1 MRQNPAQALSLHPY
15 NRINKKGKR
24 VKNTLYLLLLVL
36 VLPLEA
42 ATYSREIKKHLT
54 RLDSLVVEKES
65 LERIKEL
72 QIEEL
77 RQEKKYVSTVEE
89 EYELNRK
96 FYQEFFI
103 YDADSA
109 FYYIHRNMQ
118 IAKDMGWKDRVVE
131 WKIKKSH
138 VLAATGL
145 LKEAVDAVQGITGSS
160 LPQELR
166 VEYYGQMMYLYSHFG
181 QYIGE
186 AAASRPEY
194 DMLERLY
201 ADSVY
206 AVVEKTHPDYLWYKG
221 GKLRNASQTE
231 EVIGELKQDVD
242 NSHLDKNRDAMNA
255 YILAQLYR
263 NKGDEENYLKYIIL
277 SAQADVRISNRDI
290 ASLEELSKVLFEMGD
305 IDRAYTYANYCFQIG
320 QAFHNRIRV
329 SGILTILDEIHKAYQ
344 ERNRIQQARLSKS
357 LLAVSILSLVLL
369 VAIVYIYRQM
379 KRLSVSRKKLDEA
392 NLLLNEHVEQ
402 LSEAHRK
409 LKEANESLLSLNEA
423 LRDTNGRLR
432 ESNYI
437 KEEYIGYVFSICSTY
452 ISKLDDFRKS
462 INRKLK
468 TGQLE
473 EVKALTDQPV
483 VKNELKEFY
492 HNFDAIFLHVYPD
505 FVNDFNTLLRPEE
518 RIVMKE
524 GELLN
529 TDLRIYALVR
539 LGINDSV
546 KIAEFLHCS
555 PQTVYNNRLKMRNR
569 AIIPKEDFAE
579 RVKSLGKMQQ

>member
-1 MRQNPAQALSLHPY
+1 M
-15 NRINKKGKR
+15 
-24 VKNTLYLLLLVL
+24 KNILCLLMLISA
-36 VLPLEA
+36 LPLKSA
-42 ATYSREIKKHLT
+42 KYSHEIQKHLE
-54 RLDSLVVEKES
+54 RLDSLVVKKES
-65 LERIKEL
+65 LEKLKKL

-77 RQEKKYVSTVEE
+77 RQERKFVSTVKE

-96 FYQEFFI
+96 FYQEFFT

-109 FYYIHRNMQ
+109 FFYINRNMQ
-118 IAKDMGWKDRVVE
+118 IAEEMGWKDQVAE

-145 LKEAVDAVQGITGSS
+145 LKEAADAVQGISGYG
-160 LPQELR
+160 LPQKLQ

-181 QYIGE
+181 QYIGDE
-186 AAASRPEY
+186 ASSRPEY
-194 DMLERLY
+194 DMLEKRY

-206 AVVEKTHPDYLWYKG
+206 AVVTQTHPDYLWYKG
-221 GKLRNASQTE
+221 GKLKYVAETE
-231 EVIGELKQDVD
+231 EVIAELKQDVD
-242 NSHLDKNRDAMNA
+242 ASHLDKNRDAMNA
-255 YILAQLYR
+255 YILAQLYQK
-263 NKGDEENYLKYIIL
+263 KGDKENYLKYIIL

-290 ASLEELSKVLFEMGD
+290 ASLEELSRVLFEWGD
-305 IDRAYTYANYCFQIG
+305 IDRSYTYANYCFQIG

-329 SGILTILDEIHKAYQ
+329 SGILKVLDEIHKAYL
-344 ERNRIQQARLSKS
+344 ERNRIQQEHLSKS
-357 LLAVSILSLVLL
+357 LIAVSILSLVLL
-369 VAIVYIYRQM
+369 IAIVYIYRQM
-379 KRLSVSRKKLDEA
+379 KHISESRKKLDET

-402 LSEAHRK
+402 LSEAHLK

-423 LRDTNGRLR
+423 LRNANGRLR

-437 KEEYIGYVFSICSTY
+437 KEEYIGYVFSICSSY
-452 ISKLDDFRKS
+452 ISKLDDFRKNV
-462 INRKLK
+462 NRKLR

-473 EVKALTDQPV
+473 EIKQLTDQPV
-483 VKNELKEFY
+483 VRNELKEFY

-518 RIVMKE
+518 HIILKE

-569 AIIPKEDFAE
+569 AIIPKEEFAE

>member
-1 MRQNPAQALSLHPY
+1 M
-15 NRINKKGKR
+15 
-24 VKNTLYLLLLVL
+24 KNTFYFLLLLIL
-36 VLPLEA
+36 GMPLKA
-42 ATYSREIKKHLT
+42 ASPDYDIQKHLL
-54 RLDSLVVEKES
+54 RLDSLVAEKES
-65 LERIKEL
+65 LERMKEL
-72 QIEEL
+72 EIEKL
-77 RQEKKYVSTVEE
+77 RQEKKYVSTLQE

-96 FYQEFFI
+96 FYREFFI

-109 FYYIHRNMQ
+109 FFYINRNME
-118 IAKDMGWKDRVVE
+118 IATSMNRKDLIAE

-145 LKEAVDAVQGITGSS
+145 LKEAADAVQGISGTS
-160 LPQELR
+160 LPQDLQ
-166 VEYYGQMMYLYSHFG
+166 VEYYGQMVYLYSHFG
-181 QYIGE
+181 QYLGE
-186 AAASRPEY
+186 EASSRPQY
-194 DMLERLY
+194 DILEKLY

-206 AVVEKTHPDYLWYKG
+206 AVVTKKHPDYLWYKG
-221 GKLRNASQTE
+221 GKFKRTSQTE
-231 EVIGELKQDVD
+231 EVIAELKQDVD
-242 NSHLDKNRDAMNA
+242 SSHLDENRDAMNA

-263 NKGDEENYLKYIIL
+263 KNGDEKNYLKYIIL

-290 ASLEELSKVLFEMGD
+290 ASLEELSYVLFTMGD
-305 IDRAYTYANYCFQIG
+305 IDRAYTYANYCLQIG

-329 SGILTILDEIHKAYQ
+329 SGILSVLDEIHKAYQ
-344 ERNRIQQARLSKS
+344 KRNRIQQKRLSSS
-357 LLAVSILSLVLL
+357 LITVSVLSLILL
-369 VAIVYIYRQM
+369 IAMAYIYKQM
-379 KRLSVSRKKLDEA
+379 KRISESKKKLDTT
-392 NLLLNEHVEQ
+392 NRLLNEHVEQ

-409 LKEANESLLSLNEA
+409 LKEANEQLLSLNET

-452 ISKLDDFRKS
+452 ISKLDDFRKNV
-462 INRKLK
+462 NRKLK
-468 TGQLE
+468 TGQLD
-473 EVKALTDQPV
+473 EVKQLTDQPI
-483 VKNELKEFY
+483 VKSELKEFY